1 MLNYLLFK
9 TQKYNK
15 KYTLKLFSILNFLS
29 VQKKQV
35 QIFLFYKTPL
45 NKIIKKYT

>member
-29 VQKKQV
+29 VYPN
-35 QIFLFYKTPL
+35 IFFYKTPL